1 MQPRKK
7 KWRKFIILILLLI
20 LPVFSFNKKYNSFQF
35 SEKNNTVDKLI
46 NVAQEIKTSSNT
58 KGTTYYVSSD
68 GKSYS
73 GTDINNPMSLNIAIR
88 KRI

>member
-7 KWRKFIILILLLI
+7 KWKKIIAILLLI
-20 LPVFSFNKKYNSFQF
+20 LLIISFNQKNNNFQF
-35 SEKNNTVDKLI
+35 SEKSNTVDKLI
-46 NVAQEIKTSSNT
+46 NVAQEIKTSNNT
-58 KGTTYYVSSD
+58 KGTTYYVSCD

-88 KRI
+88 KKI

>member
-1 MQPRKK
+1 MQPRKRKWK
-7 KWRKFIILILLLI
+7 KLIIILLLI
-20 LPVFSFNKKYNSFQF
+20 LPINSFNKKYNSFQF
-35 SEKNNTVDKLI
+35 SEKNNKVDKLI